1 MAKSYTR
8 IPLDV
13 KPEIAVEIDRA
24 IAKLTLKTGE
34 RQSRTAFIVQAVGEK
49 LAASKPKTRTQWQSP
64 PAPPAHS
71 SSSFALILLAVPE

>member
-34 RQSRTAFIVQAVGEK
+34 RQSRTAFIVQAVREK
-49 LAASKPKTRTQWQSP
+49 LSRLEAEEADERAESAR
-64 PAPPAHS
+64 
-71 SSSFALILLAVPE
+71 AVRPQ

>member
-24 IAKLTLKTGE
+24 IAKLTAG
-34 RQSRTAFIVQAVGEK
+34 AVR
-49 LAASKPKTRTQWQSP
+49 PQ
-64 PAPPAHS
+64 
-71 SSSFALILLAVPE
+71 

>member
-34 RQSRTAFIVQAVGEK
+34 RQSRTAFIVQAVREK
-49 LAASKPKTRTQWQSP
+49 LARLEAKEADTT
-64 PAPPAHS
+64 
-71 SSSFALILLAVPE
+71 AVPASAASPQ